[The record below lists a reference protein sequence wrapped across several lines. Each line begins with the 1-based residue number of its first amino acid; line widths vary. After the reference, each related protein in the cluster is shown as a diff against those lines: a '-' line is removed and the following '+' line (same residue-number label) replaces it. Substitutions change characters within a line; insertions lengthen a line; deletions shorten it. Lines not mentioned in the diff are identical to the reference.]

1 MTTTHSRRPLVGRF
15 QGKVALVTGGTNGIG
30 YAIALELLREVAQVV
45 VSGLPADGA
54 EGEHAFAAAGFTPFV
69 VTGDLASE
77 AFCDELVAAVLAR
90 HGRLDYLVNNAFSF
104 IAKGLDATREDFL
117 RSLSVGPI
125 AFARLIQLVAEPM
138 KRVGGGA
145 GVGTAC
151 PHAQRFAERLR
162 AAPVAQ
168 VSKPAVSPISK
179 SAEAT
184 AFRARAKRRGDA
196 GGRNARGFGNPRYS
210 RLGSLRYT
218 GAVRGCV
225 AGVGTACPHA
235 QRFAERLRAA
245 PVAQVSKPAVSPIS
259 KSAGAAGFRARAK
272 RRSVVGGRTARGFGN
287 PRYSRLGSLR
297 YTAAVRSCAA
307 FHPHGTS
314 SPHSSISAP

>member
-30 YAIALELLREVAQVV
+30 YAIALELLREGAQVV

-54 EGEHAFAAAGFTPFV
+54 EGERAFAAAGFTPFV

-90 HGRLDYLVNNAFSF
+90 HGHLDYLVNNAFSF

-145 GVGTAC
+145 IVN
-151 PHAQRFAERLR
+151 
-162 AAPVAQ
+162 V
-168 VSKPAVSPISK
+168 
-179 SAEAT
+179 
-184 AFRARAKRRGDA
+184 
-196 GGRNARGFGNPRYS
+196 
-210 RLGSLRYT
+210 
-218 GAVRGCV
+218 
-225 AGVGTACPHA
+225 
-235 QRFAERLRAA
+235 
-245 PVAQVSKPAVSPIS
+245 
-259 KSAGAAGFRARAK
+259 
-272 RRSVVGGRTARGFGN
+272 
-287 PRYSRLGSLR
+287 
-297 YTAAVRSCAA
+297 
-307 FHPHGTS
+307 
-314 SPHSSISAP
+314 SSISAKIAQPNRWTYNAAKGAVTQLTRCAALDLAPHKIRVNSVSPGWIWTREVDKAAGGDRATYDPIWGQFHMLRRMGLPIEIAGPVLFLLSDDASFITGSDLPVDGGYNGLGPEGLGQNTKIAGSH